1 MEPKIALVT
10 GASRGIGEAISRE
23 LSKNGYITYAA
34 SRGSNEHQNDNHLI
48 HLPMDLS
55 SEASIRE
62 AFSIIEQKHGVLD
75 VLVNNA
81 AVMINKPFEQ
91 LEQEDWE
98 DTYTTNVF
106 GPIQCIQRAFPLMK
120 DRGGRI
126 INISS
131 IMTER
136 PLPQSA
142 LYTSSKH
149 ALNGLGEALAE
160 EWYPNR
166 IFLTKLCIGA
176 TYTDL
181 WKGVEGFTQD
191 DMLHVDDVARTAAFI
206 AQTPL
211 HVRMDEIKMTPP
223 KGVL

>member
-1 MEPKIALVT
+1 MTQKIAVVT
-10 GASRGIGEAISRE
+10 GASRGIGEAISKE
-23 LSKNGYITYAA
+23 LSKNGYITYAV
-34 SRGSNEHQNDNHLI
+34 SRGGNEERQDDNVI
-48 HLPMDLS
+48 HLPVDLRS
-55 SEASIRE
+55 QESIRE
-62 AFSIIEQKHGVLD
+62 AFSLIERKHGTLD

-81 AVMINKPFEQ
+81 AIMINKPFEQ

-98 DTYTTNVF
+98 DTYATNVF
-106 GPIQCIQRAFPLMK
+106 GPIQCIQQAFPLMK
-120 DRGGRI
+120 DKGGRI

-160 EWYPNR
+160 EWYPHR

-181 WKGVEGFTQD
+181 WKDVEGFTQD
-191 DMLHVDDVARTAAFI
+191 DMLHVADVARAAAFI
-206 AQTPL
+206 AETPL
-211 HVRMDEIKMTPP
+211 HVRMDEIKLTPP

>member
-1 MEPKIALVT
+1 MERKIALVT

-23 LSKNGYITYAA
+23 LSKNGYITYAG
-34 SRGSNEHQNDNHLI
+34 SRGANELQ
-48 HLPMDLS
+48 S
-55 SEASIRE
+55 SENLINLPLDLRSEDSIRE
-62 AFSIIEQKHGVLD
+62 AFRVIERNHGVLD

-91 LEQEDWE
+91 FEREDWE
-98 DTYTTNVF
+98 NTYATNVF
-106 GPIQCIQRAFPLMK
+106 GPMQCIQQAFPLMK
-120 DRGGRI
+120 DKGGRV

-142 LYTSSKH
+142 MYTSSKQ
-149 ALNGLGEALAE
+149 ALNGLGEALSE
-160 EWYPNR
+160 EWYPHR
-166 IFLTKLCIGA
+166 VYLTKLCLGA

-181 WKGVEGFTQD
+181 WKGVEGFSKD
-191 DMLHVDDVARTAAFI
+191 DMLQVEDVARAAVFI

>member
-1 MEPKIALVT
+1 MEQKIALVT
-10 GASRGIGEAISRE
+10 GASRGIGEAISHE
-23 LSKNGYITYAA
+23 LSKNGYITYAI
-34 SRGSNEHQNDNHLI
+34 SRGGNERNNDDRLT
-48 HLPMDLS
+48 HLPMDLR
-55 SEASIRE
+55 SEESIQE
-62 AFSIIEQKHGVLD
+62 AFSIIERKHGVLD

-91 LEQEDWE
+91 FERADWE
-98 DTYTTNVF
+98 DTYATNVF
-106 GPIQCIQRAFPLMK
+106 GPIQCIQQAFPLMK
-120 DRGGRI
+120 KRGGRI

-149 ALNGLGEALAE
+149 ALNGLGEALSE
-160 EWYPNR
+160 EWYPHR
-166 IFLTKLCIGA
+166 IFLTKLCLGA
-176 TYTDL
+176 TYTDM
-181 WKGVEGFTQD
+181 WKNVGGFTQD
-191 DMLHVDDVARTAAFI
+191 DMLQVEDVARMAAFI